1 MKTATWSFVW
11 VLLLAG
17 LGSVQ
22 GQQIS
27 SVIQIGEDIQLIP
40 LSDNVIIHRSYKVFE
55 GFGRTPSNGLIY
67 IVDSTCYIMDT
78 PVTEKTTVRLL
89 DHLTQERGL
98 TIKALVV
105 NHFHED
111 CVAGLDS
118 VKARGIP
125 TYSNKRTAALL
136 KAAGGTLPKKTFGK
150 KLVLKHDDHRI
161 VNYYPGPAHTDDNIV
176 TYLPDEQVLFG
187 GCMVK
192 AVGAGKGNIADADLA
207 KWPATI
213 AKVKKTFPEAKTI
226 IPGHGFHGGQ
236 ELLDYTIELFTLPK
250 S

>member
-1 MKTATWSFVW
+1 MKMATWSFVW
-11 VLLLAG
+11 ALWLVG
-17 LGSVQ
+17 LGGVQ

-55 GFGRTPSNGLIY
+55 GYGRIPSNGLIY
-67 IVDSTCYIMDT
+67 IVDSTCYVMDT

-98 TIKALVV
+98 TIKALVI

-111 CVAGLDS
+111 CVAGLAA
-118 VKARGIP
+118 VKTRGIT

-136 KAAGGTLPKKTFGK
+136 KAAGGAVPQKTFGK
-150 KLVLKHDDHRI
+150 KLVIKHGDHAI

-176 TYLPDEQVLFG
+176 TYLPDERVLFG

-192 AVGAGKGNIADADLA
+192 AVGAAKGNIGDADLA

-213 AKVKKTFPEAKTI
+213 AKVKKTFPEAKAVV
-226 IPGHGFHGGQ
+226 PGHGFHGGQ
-236 ELLDYTIELFTLPK
+236 ELLDYTIELFKVTK